1 MIFNG
6 TDLSSRIIIK
16 RIRRGMSGDIS
27 TVTLNPPSKIGSHF
41 VRRKIESRVIEVE
54 YTVMKTTRA
63 LFLDEIRALVAILIT
78 DGPKVLKF
86 KDDTIQYNAILT
98 GGTDV
103 DEIHARGGGKLT
115 FLCPDPHKYATAD
128 TVLTNPTSV
137 TQDGQPTPC
146 QIELTINEA
155 TAYALVQVGTKYIRF
170 DRAFSI
176 GDVLTIDTDKR
187 TALLNGLVDIRP
199 DKAVLSEWFLM
210 GGGVVTDY
218 PASSGLEITY
228 RKRWL

>member
-54 YTVMKTTRA
+54 YTVMQPTRA
-63 LFLDEIRALVAILIT
+63 DLLDEIRAIADILIT
-78 DGPKVLKF
+78 DEPKILKF
-86 KDDTIQYNAILT
+86 NDDSVYYNAILT
-98 GGTDV
+98 GGTDI
-103 DEIHARGGGKLT
+103 DEIHARGGGKFT
-115 FLCPDPHKYATAD
+115 FLCADPHKYDETLITEVDPVALFLD
-128 TVLTNPTSV
+128 CR
-137 TQDGQPTPC
+137 PTPC

-155 TAYALVQVGTKYIRF
+155 TAYALVQVGTKSIRF
-170 DRAFSI
+170 DKAFSI
-176 GDVLTIDTDKR
+176 GDVLTIDTGQR
-187 TALLNGLVDIRP
+187 TALLNGTIDIRP
-199 DKAVLSEWFLM
+199 NKTVLSEWFLM
-210 GGGVVTDY
+210 GGGAVTVY
-218 PASSGLEITY
+218 PASSDLEITY

>member
-128 TVLTNPTSV
+128 TMVVDPVSITL
-137 TQDGQPTPC
+137 DGHPTPC
-146 QIELTINEA
+146 LMEFTLNETASYIQVNIGTGYIKLTQSFA
-155 TAYALVQVGTKYIRF
+155 
-170 DRAFSI
+170 S
-176 GDVLTIDTDKR
+176 GDVVVIDTDKR
-187 TALLNGLVDIRP
+187 TAVLNGVVDIRSKK
-199 DKAVLSEWFLM
+199 DILSSWVLAQTGAVSVFPLTS
-210 GGGVVTDY
+210 D
-218 PASSGLEITY
+218 LELTY